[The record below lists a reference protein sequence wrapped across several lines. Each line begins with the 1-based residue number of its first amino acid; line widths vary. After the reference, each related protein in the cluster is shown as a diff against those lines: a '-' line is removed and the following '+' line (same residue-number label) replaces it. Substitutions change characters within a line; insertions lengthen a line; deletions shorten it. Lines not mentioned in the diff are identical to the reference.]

1 MSIGSKAVFWA
12 EDGMAVT
19 NGTDAGTQLLG
30 VPVWPGDDN
39 NYSEVSGPA
48 PGSPLLRWAHLRR
61 GMEHLRTLNLA
72 HLDGTTA
79 GTYPV
84 TATYPHGLVDDL
96 DDRPSQSLY
105 FVNALGKGAELY
117 RFVP

>member
-12 EDGMAVT
+12 EEGMSVT

-39 NYSEVSGPA
+39 NYSEVMTMHQGVLYFDGRHDDEEWNISGP
-48 PGSPLLRWAHLRR
+48 SIW
-61 GMEHLRTLNLA
+61 RT
-72 HLDGTTA
+72 DGTAA

-96 DDRPSQSLY
+96 TSVGQSIY

-117 RFVP
+117 RYVP